1 MSNELYDWLDYW
13 CYSYNVSKGCI
24 DAKFMKLHKL
34 LGITSYDY
42 VFYHKKRIA
51 KIEIKEYLRIH
62 PFACKSVCWHE
73 FCHAEVWI
81 RDGYTDGHSTAWVKR
96 MLRKPWYVIGC
107 VYAQFICIG
116 K

>member
-1 MSNELYDWLDYW
+1 MNNELYSLLDYW
-13 CYSYNVSKGCI
+13 RYCYNVPKGCI
-24 DAKFMKLHKL
+24 FIKFSKLYKL
-34 LGITSYDY
+34 LGVTTFKTDKS
-42 VFYHKKRIA
+42 KNNIA
-51 KIEIKEYLRIH
+51 QIELKAHLMNY

-73 FCHAEVWI
+73 FCHAEVWV

-107 VYAQFICIG
+107 VYAQIICIG

>member
-1 MSNELYDWLDYW
+1 MSNELYDWLDEW
-13 CYSYNVSKGCI
+13 CYNYDVPKGYI
-24 DAKFMKLHKL
+24 GATFMKLHKL
-34 LGITSYDY
+34 LGVTSFSYNEEKDN
-42 VFYHKKRIA
+42 IA
-51 KIEIKEYLRIH
+51 QIEIKEYLRNY

-73 FCHAEVWI
+73 FCHAEVWV

-107 VYAQFICIG
+107 VYAQIICIG